1 MQILDL
7 SETHVESK
15 NDEGNQETTLC
26 RGVVTWKGQQYIIG
40 EKGNGPLDAFAAAI
54 GSTPAPKFSVTAF
67 HEHSVGTGNNTSA
80 MAYVQLTCEDGNE
93 YWGVG
98 KSTSVGRAG
107 VDAIVSALNQI

>member
-1 MQILDL
+1 M
-7 SETHVESK
+7 ESK
-15 NDEGNQETTLC
+15 KDDEDLETTLC
-26 RGVVTWKGQQYIIG
+26 RGVIVWKGQQFIIG
-40 EKGNGPLDAFAAAI
+40 EKGNGPLDAFAAAL

-67 HEHSVGTGNNTSA
+67 HEHSIGTGTNTSA

-107 VDAIVSALNQI
+107 IAAIVSALNQI